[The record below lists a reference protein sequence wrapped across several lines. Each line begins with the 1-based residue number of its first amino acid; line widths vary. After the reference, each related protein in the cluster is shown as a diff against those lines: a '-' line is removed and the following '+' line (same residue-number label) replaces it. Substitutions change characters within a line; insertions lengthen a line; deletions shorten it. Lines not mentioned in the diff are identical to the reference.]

1 MLWLLQSRI
10 EDLIFTD
17 ALGFPASDV
26 QFCRSRDLVKEF
38 PSILKVNPNA
48 PHIRALY

>member
-1 MLWLLQSRI
+1 MLWLLHLS
-10 EDLIFTD
+10 FTD

-38 PSILKVNPNA
+38 SSILKVNPNT